1 MFLVFDTETTGLPKK
16 WNAPISDTDNWP
28 RMVQLAWQCHDIEG
42 NFLFAK
48 NHVITPDGY
57 TIPED
62 VVAVHGITTEI
73 AHEKGIPLK
82 EALDDF
88 MADVAKS
95 KFIIGHNV
103 TFDINIVGC
112 ELVRCEMNE
121 QVLVNAPMLDT
132 MTGSKEFCALT
143 RGGKL
148 KNPTLT
154 ELHIKLFKVPFE
166 EAHNAAAD
174 VEATSRCF
182 LELVR
187 VGGMSVELL
196 NMTEAEL
203 EAFRKNNP
211 SEIQLVGIEYESFK
225 VDVFEDIPLEEEER
239 IIQEAAKKAEIKA
252 FVHLHVH
259 TQYSILDGANKTGA
273 IAAKAKEDGQ
283 TAVAITDHG
292 GMFGVK
298 EFHVACKKNEVK
310 PIIGVEAYVA
320 QRGHLRKDDK
330 TDSSGHH
337 LILLAKNY
345 KGYQNLLKLT
355 SIAHTDGF
363 YYKPRIDKELLEKYN
378 EGVIALS
385 ACLGGEVAQHI
396 MQGNLDKAKETVRW
410 YKDIFGEDYY
420 LELMRHINNDPI
432 LRRDTWQ
439 NQAKVNRV
447 LLKLSRELGVKVVA
461 TNDSHF
467 TNEDDAEAHDMLVC
481 LSTGRDYTDPTRMRY
496 SKQEWFKTCEE
507 MSKLFAD
514 IPEALESTVEIADK
528 VEFFELDSDPIMPP
542 FNIPED
548 FGTFDSYKAKFTEE
562 DLMQEFG
569 EVRYGKLGGYDKVLQ
584 IKLEADY
591 LEHLTYEGV
600 KFRYPDDFTDDKKE
614 RIDFELET
622 IKTMGF
628 PGYFLI
634 VQDFINWA
642 KDNGVL
648 VGPGRG
654 SAAGAAVAY
663 CVKITDVD
671 PIKYD
676 LLFERFLNPDRISMP
691 DVDIDFD
698 DDGRQKVLDYVTDKY
713 GHDKVAHI
721 CTFGTMAT
729 KSSIKDVARVLNLE
743 LSEANRLAKMVPEA
757 PKMSFKKAYK
767 EVPELEQEKNSP
779 NQLVAQTLSFAEQLE
794 GAVRQTGVHACGVLI
809 GKNPLDQH
817 LPVMPTKG
825 EELLTTQYD
834 GRFVEDIGLLKMD
847 FLGLKTLSI
856 FKEVLSNIKLSKDID
871 LDLAKIPLDDELTF
885 KLFGNGETTAVF
897 QFESPGMK
905 KHLRALQPNRF
916 EDLVAMNALYR
927 PGPMEYIPS
936 FIERKHGREE
946 IKYDHPMMEPYLKD
960 TYGITVYQEQ
970 VMLQSRALG
979 GFTRGDSDSLRKAMG
994 KKIMAMMD
1002 KLKEKFISGC
1012 LGSEEF
1018 VQACKDG
1025 KTTIAKP
1032 EDLIDKIWSDWEAFA
1047 SYAFN
1052 KSHSV
1057 CYAYVAYQSGYLKAH
1072 YPAEFM
1078 AGVLSRNLSDIT
1090 KITTFMEECKRME
1103 MPVLGPDV
1111 NESYNKFTVNKKG
1124 EIRFGMA
1131 GIKGVGA
1138 GAVEEII
1145 RVREKDGPYK
1155 NVYDFVERVNL
1166 QTVNKKNLEALAAA
1180 GGFDGFSGFHRAQ
1193 YFASNPGEETTFIE
1207 NLIRYGNL
1215 YQNDQASAANSL
1227 FGAVGAGAAI
1237 SKPAPPTC
1245 EEFSILEKLNREKD
1259 LIGIYLSAHPLDIYK
1274 LELTHF
1280 CNTNISDLSDLEK
1293 IKGRDVTLGGMIT
1306 ASRSG
1311 TTKKGNP
1318 FGIMTLQDYSGS
1330 YEFAF
1335 FGRDYPDFARYLV
1348 EGYYIMAHGKVQ
1360 EKQWTKDGELE
1371 VKIHKIEMLDGI
1383 RESRVSGINI
1393 SVPLQS
1399 IDEDMVTELAT
1410 LTQETEGNIALR
1422 FSIYDKEDKANKAQ
1436 FLARSSK
1443 IKLTDEIIE
1452 YLENHPEISFTLS

>member
-1 MFLVFDTETTGLPKK
+1 MFLVFDTETTGLPKNWK
-16 WNAPISDTDNWP
+16 APITDTDNWP

-62 VVAVHGITTEI
+62 VVSVHGITTEL

-82 EALDDF
+82 EALADF
-88 MADVAKS
+88 MEDVKNS
-95 KFIIGHNV
+95 KFIIGHNIK
-103 TFDINIVGC
+103 FDINIVGC
-112 ELVRCEMNE
+112 ELVRCEMEESLSSHPSICTMNE
-121 QVLVNAPMLDT
+121 
-132 MTGSKEFCALT
+132 SKEFCDL
-143 RGGKL
+143 RRNGQL

-154 ELHIKLFKVPFE
+154 ELHIKLFTVPFE

-174 VEATSRCF
+174 VESTTRCF

-187 VGGMSVELL
+187 VGAFSSQRLRMS
-196 NMTEAEL
+196 EAEL
-203 EAFRKNNP
+203 ESFRVNNP
-211 SEIQLVGIEYESFK
+211 EMIEPAGVEFESFK
-225 VDVFEDIPLEEEER
+225 VDTLEHISVEEEEAKR
-239 IIQEAAKKAEIKA
+239 KEAARNAGKIP

-259 TQYSILDGANKTGA
+259 SQFSILDGANKTGDLA
-273 IAAKAKEDGQ
+273 SKAKEYEMP
-283 TAVAITDHG
+283 AVAITDHG

-298 EFHVACKKNEVK
+298 EFHVACTKAEIK

-320 QRGHLRKDDK
+320 QRGHLRKEDK
-330 TDSSGHH
+330 TDASGHH
-337 LILLAKNY
+337 IILLAKNY
-345 KGYQNLLKLT
+345 TGYQNILKLT
-355 SIAHTDGF
+355 SIAYTNGM
-363 YYKPRIDKELLEKYN
+363 YYKPRIDKELLEKYH
-378 EGVIALS
+378 EDVIVSS

-396 MQGNLDKAKETVRW
+396 MAGNMDKAKETILW
-410 YKDIFGEDYY
+410 YKSVFKDDYY
-420 LELMRHINNDPI
+420 LEIMRHPTDDPR
-432 LRRDTWQ
+432 LRKDVYE
-439 NQAKVNRV
+439 NQVKVNKV
-447 LLKLSRELGVKVVA
+447 ILELSKELDVKVIA

-467 TNEDDAEAHDMLVC
+467 TNESDAEAHDLLVC
-481 LSTGRDYTDPTRMRY
+481 LSTGRDYDDPTRMRY
-496 SKQEWFKTCEE
+496 TQQEWFKSTEE
-507 MSKLFAD
+507 MNLLFAD
-514 IPEALESTVEIADK
+514 VPEALQNTIEIADK
-528 VEFFELDSDPIMPP
+528 VEYFKLNSDPIMPP
-542 FNIPED
+542 FDIPEE
-548 FGTFDSYKAKFTEE
+548 FGTFEEYAEKYTEE
-562 DLMQEFG
+562 DLIEEFSQG
-569 EVRYGKLGGYDKVLQ
+569 SYDRLGGYEKAVQ
-584 IKLEADY
+584 IKLESDY
-591 LEHLTYEGV
+591 LEHLTFEGATE
-600 KFRYPDDFTDDKKE
+600 RYGEVLEPSVKE
-614 RIDFELET
+614 RLDFELLT

-663 CVKITDVD
+663 CIKITDVD

-698 DDGRQKVLDYVTDKY
+698 DDGRQEVLDYVTHKY
-713 GHDKVAHI
+713 GQEKVAHI

-729 KSSIKDVARVLNLE
+729 KSSIKDVARVLKLD

-757 PKMSFKKAYK
+757 PKMNFKKAFK
-767 EVPELEQEKNSP
+767 EVPELEMEKSSP
-779 NQLVAQTLSFAEQLE
+779 NPLIAKTMKFAEALE

-809 GKNPLDQH
+809 GKNPLDEH

-856 FKEVLSNIKLSKDID
+856 FKEVLGNIKLSKGID
-871 LDLAKIPLDDELTF
+871 LDLAKIPLDDEKAF
-885 KLFGNGETTAVF
+885 NLFGNGETTAVF

-1002 KLKEKFISGC
+1002 KLKEKFIDGC
-1012 LGSEEF
+1012 LGSEDF
-1018 VQACKDG
+1018 VQACTDG

-1032 EDLIDKIWSDWEAFA
+1032 KDLIDKIWSDWEAFA

-1090 KITTFMEECKRME
+1090 KITTFMEECKRMGME
-1103 MPVLGPDV
+1103 VLGPDV
-1111 NESYNKFTVNKKG
+1111 NESYRKFTVNKKG

-1131 GIKGVGA
+1131 GVKGVGA

-1155 NVYDFVERVNL
+1155 SIYDFVERVNL

-1180 GGFDGFSGFHRAQ
+1180 GGFDGFDNLHRAQ
-1193 YFASNPGEETTFIE
+1193 YFTAHPGEETTFIE

-1237 SKPAPPTC
+1237 TKPAPPVC

-1259 LIGIYLSAHPLDIYK
+1259 LIGIYLSAHPLDVYK
-1274 LELTHF
+1274 LEINHF
-1280 CNTNISDLSDLEK
+1280 CSTNLTDLSDLEK
-1293 IKGRDVTLGGMIT
+1293 IKGRDITIGGMVT

-1318 FGIMTLQDYSGS
+1318 YGIMTLQDYSGS

-1335 FGRDYPDFARYLV
+1335 FGRDYPDFAKYLV
-1348 EGYYIMAHGKVQ
+1348 EGYYIMARGKIQ

-1371 VKIHKIEMLDGI
+1371 VKINKIEMLDGV
-1383 RESRVSGINI
+1383 RESKVSGINI

-1399 IDEDMVTELAT
+1399 IDEEMITELTT
-1410 LTQETEGNIALR
+1410 LTQEQDGNVALR
-1422 FSIYDKEDKANKAQ
+1422 FSIYDKEDKMNKAQ

-1443 IKLTDEIIE
+1443 IKLTDEVVE
-1452 YLENHPEISFTLS
+1452 YLDNHPEISFTLS

>member
-1 MFLVFDTETTGLPKK
+1 MFLVFDTETTGLPKNWK
-16 WNAPISDTDNWP
+16 APITDTNNWP

-82 EALDDF
+82 DALLDF
-88 MADVAKS
+88 MEDVKKS
-95 KFIIGHNV
+95 KFIIGHNIS
-103 TFDINIVGC
+103 FDINIVGC
-112 ELVRCEMNE
+112 ELVRCEME
-121 QVLVNAPMLDT
+121 EAISSAPSLCTMLE
-132 MTGSKEFCALT
+132 SKVYCDL
-143 RGGKL
+143 RRNGQL

-154 ELHIKLFKVPFE
+154 ELHIKLFTVPFD

-174 VEATSRCF
+174 VESTTRCF

-187 VGGMSVELL
+187 VGGISAQRLQ
-196 NMTEAEL
+196 MTAAQI
-203 EAFRKNNP
+203 EAFRINNP
-211 SEIQLVGIEYESFK
+211 DMIQPAGVEFESFK
-225 VDVFEDIPLEEEER
+225 VDTLDHISIEEEEEKLR
-239 IIQEAAKKAEIKA
+239 QAAKTAGKVP

-259 TQYSILDGANKTGA
+259 TQYSILDGANKTGD
-273 IAAKAKEDGQ
+273 IANKAKEDEMP
-283 TAVAITDHG
+283 ALAITDHG

-298 EFHVACKKNEVK
+298 EFHVACTKAGIK

-320 QRGHLRKDDK
+320 RRGIASKEDK
-330 TDSSGHH
+330 TDASGHH
-337 LILLAKNY
+337 IILLAKNET
-345 KGYQNLLKLT
+345 GYVNLLKMT
-355 SIAHTDGF
+355 SIAYTDGM
-363 YYKPRIDKELLEKYN
+363 YYKPRIDKELLEKYH
-378 EGVIALS
+378 EGVIASS
-385 ACLGGEVAQHI
+385 ACLGGEVSQHI
-396 MQGNLDKAKETVRW
+396 MAGNLDKAKETILW
-410 YKDIFGEDYY
+410 YKGVFGEDYY
-420 LELMRHINNDPI
+420 LEVMRHPTDDPM
-432 LRRDTWQ
+432 LRQ
-439 NQAKVNRV
+439 NVYENQVKVNKV
-447 LLKLSRELGVKVVA
+447 ILELGKELGVKVIA
-461 TNDSHF
+461 TNDTHF
-467 TNEDDAEAHDMLVC
+467 TNAEDAEAHDLLVC
-481 LSTGRDYTDPTRMRY
+481 LSTGRDYDDPTRMRY
-496 SKQEWFKTCEE
+496 TKQEWFKTTQE
-507 MSKLFAD
+507 MNQLFAD
-514 IPEALESTVEIADK
+514 IPEVLQNTLEIANK
-528 VEFFELDSDPIMPP
+528 VEAFKLDSPPIMPP
-542 FNIPED
+542 YEIPEE
-548 FGTFDSYKAKFTEE
+548 FGTIEDYKEKFTEE
-562 DLMQEFG
+562 QLIEEFTK
-569 EVRYGKLGGYDKVLQ
+569 ESYDRIGDYEKVIQ

-591 LEHLTYEGV
+591 LEHLTFEGAAE
-600 KFRYPDDFTDDKKE
+600 RYGEVLEDHVKE
-614 RIDFELET
+614 RLDFELNT

-642 KDNGVL
+642 KNNGVL

-698 DDGRQKVLDYVTDKY
+698 DDGRQEVLDYVTHKY
-713 GHDKVAHI
+713 GQDKVAHI

-729 KSSIKDVARVLNLE
+729 KSSIKDVARVLKLD

-757 PKMSFKKAYK
+757 PKMNFKKAFK
-767 EVPELEQEKNSP
+767 EVPDLEMEKNSP
-779 NQLVAQTLSFAEQLE
+779 NPLIAKTMRFAEALE

-809 GKNPLDQH
+809 GKNPLNQH

-856 FKEVLSNIKLSKDID
+856 FKEVLGNVKLSKGID
-871 LDLAKIPLDDELTF
+871 VDLAKISLEDEKTF
-885 KLFGNGETTAVF
+885 QLFGNGETTAVF

-905 KHLRALQPNRF
+905 KHLKALQPNRF

-936 FIERKHGREE
+936 FIARKHGREE
-946 IKYDHPMMEPYLKD
+946 IEYDHPMMEPYLKD

-994 KKIMAMMD
+994 KKIIAMMD
-1002 KLKEKFISGC
+1002 KLKVKFKDGC

-1018 VQACKDG
+1018 MKGCEG
-1025 KTTIAKP
+1025 KKLAP
-1032 EDLIDKIWSDWEAFA
+1032 PDLIDKIWKDWEAFA

-1090 KITTFMEECKRME
+1090 KITTFMEECKRMG
-1103 MPVLGPDV
+1103 MDVLGPDV
-1111 NESYNKFTVNKKG
+1111 NESYRKFTVNKEG
-1124 EIRFGMA
+1124 AIRFGMA
-1131 GIKGVGA
+1131 GVKGVGA

-1155 NVYDFVERVNL
+1155 DIFDFVERVNL

-1180 GGFDGFSGFHRAQ
+1180 GGFDGFPEFHRAQ
-1193 YFASNPGEETTFIE
+1193 YFTCLPGEHTTFIE
-1207 NLIRYGNL
+1207 NLGRYGNL
-1215 YQNDQASAANSL
+1215 YQSDKATAANSL
-1227 FGAVGAGAAI
+1227 FGSAGASAAI
-1237 SKPAPPTC
+1237 TKPLAPVC
-1245 EEFSILEKLNREKD
+1245 EEFSILEKLAREKD
-1259 LIGIYLSAHPLDIYK
+1259 LIGIYLSAHPLDVYK
-1274 LELTHF
+1274 LEINHF
-1280 CNTNISDLSDLEK
+1280 CTTNLSDLEDLEK
-1293 IKGRDVTLGGMIT
+1293 LKGRDVTVGGMVV

-1311 TTKKGNP
+1311 MTKKGNP
-1318 FGIMTLQDYSGS
+1318 YGIMTLEDYSGS

-1335 FGRDYPDFARYLV
+1335 FGRDYPDYAKYLI
-1348 EGYYIMAHGKVQ
+1348 EGYYIMIRAKIQ
-1360 EKQWTKDGELE
+1360 EKQWSNDGELE
-1371 VKIHKIEMLDGI
+1371 VKVNKIEMLDGV
-1383 RESRVSGINI
+1383 RESKVSGVNI
-1393 SVPLQS
+1393 SIPLQS
-1399 IDEDMVTELAT
+1399 IDEELITEFAA
-1410 LTQETEGNIALR
+1410 LTQDNEGGVTVR
-1422 FSIYDKEDKANKAQ
+1422 FSIYDKEDALNRAQ
-1436 FLARSSK
+1436 FLSRTSK
-1443 IKLTDEIIE
+1443 IKLTDELIE
-1452 YLENHPEISFTLS
+1452 YLDNHPDLSFKLS